1 MTTGAPPALLTGEA
15 PALEYLTV
23 ADLTATLFWD
33 YDPTQL
39 DHLPVVVRA
48 QRYVDLWPAIADAF
62 AAGQLDRAGLARMLA
77 DVRQA
82 GDAIRYPEPVRRA
95 VIEWLMQRLG

>member
-1 MTTGAPPALLTGEA
+1 M
-15 PALEYLTV
+15 

-33 YDPTQL
+33 YDRTQL
-39 DHLPVVVRA
+39 ERLPAAVRA

-62 AAGQLDRAGLARMLA
+62 VAGRLDRAGLARMLA

-82 GDAIRYPEPVRRA
+82 GNTIRYPEPVRRA
-95 VIEWLMQRLG
+95 VIQCRPPDMRQLPLQVPGPS